1 LWDSLVLGGGWAE
14 PQNGEAHFGAWVGG
28 AV

>member
-1 LWDSLVLGGGWAE
+1 LCSGGGWAE
-14 PQNGEAHFGAWVGG
+14 PQNGEAILGRGVGG

>member
-1 LWDSLVLGGGWAE
+1 LGGGWAE
-14 PQNGEAHFGAWVGG
+14 PQNGEAILGHGVGG